1 MHSFHLQGKYDT
13 HLLSIFYN
21 IVSPLKR
28 IVFALNRFVGGLQ
41 IIIFTLLP
49 FFVVTGAILIAF
61 TITYRIEYK
70 IDKGTDAILAIDK
83 HITEKQLNGTLQIM
97 DYDDVRD
104 SLKFQCIYSFD
115 KCLDKTLQ
123 AFFSGGDVDNWLDIV
138 FGIVAIII
146 VSLFFLQ
153 TTRCMYSFRS

>member
-1 MHSFHLQGKYDT
+1 M
-13 HLLSIFYN
+13 
-21 IVSPLKR
+21 
-28 IVFALNRFVGGLQ
+28 
-41 IIIFTLLP
+41 
-49 FFVVTGAILIAF
+49 TGAILIAF

-70 IDKGTDAILAIDK
+70 IDKGTDAILAID
-83 HITEKQLNGTLQIM
+83 ERLNGM

-123 AFFSGGDVDNWLDIV
+123 AFFSGGDVDNWLDII

-146 VSLFFLQ
+146 VSLSFVTNDTMHVFFSQL
-153 TTRCMYSFRS
+153 TH